1 MDPDPVTEFLKLGS
15 ALYKQDA
22 ILAPKQAH
30 PLSLL
35 NKRIHPFHLE
45 SVYLLTSRSSNPVS
59 DPCIIC
65 TI

>member
-1 MDPDPVTEFLKLGS
+1 MYLDPVTEFLKLRS
-15 ALYKQDA
+15 TLHKQSA
-22 ILAPKQAH
+22 ILGPKQAD

-35 NKRIHPFHLE
+35 NNLIHPFHLE
-45 SVYLLTSRSSNPVS
+45 SVYLLTSRSSNPIS